1 MMLHIEPVTLEAKRP
16 FSWRALLILFGLYL
30 LGSVASIPL
39 LVDRGL
45 LTETPREIVIAILLT
60 LAGNGVGLWLASRIG
75 LGAPLIE
82 GVLPRERRARWLLQ
96 VVVIGVLCG
105 VAGGFLAAFSDYIR
119 PWTTNAA
126 ELAARAERLPA
137 LWKLFLASIDAGV
150 QEELFSRLFLMSLFA
165 WLGGLIW
172 HDGEGRPVVGVFA
185 TAIFLS
191 GALFGLAHID
201 EELQAGIALTP
212 LIRIF
217 ILNSLLGGLF
227 GWLYWK
233 LGLEAAMLTHFLID
247 AFASTLFAP
256 VFLSGSVAIVIAAV
270 VGGSALAAMCIW
282 VLASGGGESGGRD
295 QASAR

>member
-1 MMLHIEPVTLEAKRP
+1 MPHIEPITLGVKRP
-16 FSWRALLILFGLYL
+16 FSWRALLILFGLYV
-30 LGSVASIPL
+30 LGSAASIPL

-45 LTETPREIVIAILLT
+45 LTETPREIVIAMLLT
-60 LAGNGVGLWLASRIG
+60 LAGNGIGLWLASRTG

-105 VAGGFLAAFSDYIR
+105 VVGGFLAAFSDYIR

-126 ELAARAERLPA
+126 ELAARAARLPA

-172 HDGEGRPVVGVFA
+172 HDEEGRPVVGVFA
-185 TAIFLS
+185 TAIALS
-191 GALFGLAHID
+191 GMLFGLAHID
-201 EELQAGIALTP
+201 IQSGIALRP

-217 ILNSLLGGLF
+217 ILNSLLGSLF

-233 LGLEAAMLTHFLID
+233 LGLEAAMLTHGLLD
-247 AFASTLFAP
+247 AFASTLFVP
-256 VFLSGSVAIVIAAV
+256 VFLSGSLAVVIAAV
-270 VGGSALAAMCIW
+270 VGGSALATACIR
-282 VLASGGGESGGRD
+282 VLASGGQGAGDRD